1 MKHQGIPEVRSI
13 ICKRDVELGI
23 ECLGSLK
30 RFCADPLRIVLHDD
44 GSIGSDERARL
55 EDGLPGAILITKE
68 EADDVMNPV
77 LKTLPRCT
85 AFRERSPMG
94 RKLVDVG
101 VFSKGDI
108 ILCDTDVLFF
118 RQFKGA
124 FTWPETS
131 IKTVHVLDV
140 ADSFCLKPWQ
150 TGPLHLLH
158 RFNAGFMMIRKELF
172 DLDLMER
179 TVGLIEDNPG
189 YIENKPYQWFL
200 EQTCWAS
207 VAGEHPAMMWSSNQ
221 FRVIGRNDRYSTDLV
236 GGHFVGNVRHM
247 LAQFRD
253 KARKA
258 AVEQA
263 EPVSIQFERARP
275 YSTPAFI
282 ANRLGNRLR
291 YALAS

>member
-1 MKHQGIPEVRSI
+1 MKDQSIPEVRAI

-30 RFCADPLRIVLHDD
+30 KFSADPISIVLHDD
-44 GSIGSDERARL
+44 GSIGKDERARL

-68 EADDVMNPV
+68 EADDMMLP
-77 LKTLPRCT
+77 LLRPLPRT
-85 AFRERSPMG
+85 LAFRERSPMG

-118 RQFKGA
+118 RPFKGA
-124 FTWPETS
+124 FTWPSEA

-150 TGPLHLLH
+150 TGQLHLLH

-172 DLDLMER
+172 DLELMER
-179 TVGLIEDNPG
+179 TVRLIEDNLG

-207 VAGEHPAMMWSSNQ
+207 VAGDHPAMMWSGNQ
-221 FRVIGRNDRYSTDLV
+221 FRVISKHDRYSTELV

-247 LAQFRD
+247 LAQFREQSRTVGFD
-253 KARKA
+253 
-258 AVEQA
+258 QA
-263 EPVSIQFERARP
+263 EPVTIQFEPARP

>member
-1 MKHQGIPEVRSI
+1 MKVQSVPEVRSI

-23 ECLGSLK
+23 ECLGSLLK
-30 RFCADPLRIVLHDD
+30 FSIDPIRIVLHDD
-44 GSIGSDERARL
+44 GSIGRDERARL
-55 EDGLPGAILITKE
+55 EDGLPGAVLITKE
-68 EADDVMNPV
+68 EADDVMNPL
-77 LKTLPRCT
+77 LKAHHRCM

-101 VFSKGDI
+101 VFSQGDI

-118 RQFKGA
+118 RPFKGA
-124 FTWPETS
+124 FTWPDAAT
-131 IKTVHVLDV
+131 KTVHVLDV

-179 TVGLIEDNPG
+179 TVGLIEDNRG

-200 EQTCWAS
+200 EQTCWSS
-207 VAGEHPAMMWSSNQ
+207 VAGEHPAMMWSGNQ
-221 FRVIGRNDRYSTDLV
+221 FRVINKNDIYSPDLV
-236 GGHFVGNVRHM
+236 GGHFVGNVRHL
-247 LAQFRD
+247 LAQFR
-253 KARKA
+253 
-258 AVEQA
+258 EQA
-263 EPVSIQFERARP
+263 RTAGVEDKEPVSIQFERARP
-275 YSTPAFI
+275 YSTTAFI
-282 ANRLGNRLR
+282 SNRIGNRIR

>member
-1 MKHQGIPEVRSI
+1 MTQQTIPEIRAI

-30 RFCADPLRIVLHDD
+30 RFSADPVRIVLHDD
-44 GSIGSDERARL
+44 GSISKDERARL
-55 EDGLPGAILITKE
+55 EEGLPGAVLISRE
-68 EADDVMNPV
+68 EADDVMNPL
-77 LKTLPRCT
+77 LKATPRTL

-101 VFSKGDI
+101 IFSKGDI

-118 RQFKGA
+118 RPFKGA
-124 FTWPETS
+124 FSWPNET

-172 DLDLMER
+172 DMDLMER
-179 TVGLIEDNPG
+179 TVRLIEDNPG

-207 VAGEHPAMMWSSNQ
+207 VAGEHPAMMWAGNQ
-221 FRVIGRNDRYSTDLV
+221 LRVISKNDRYSTDLI

-253 KARKA
+253 QARVTG
-258 AVEQA
+258 VEHT
-263 EPVSIQFERARP
+263 EPVTIEFERTRP
-275 YSTPAFI
+275 YSTTAFI
-282 ANRLGNRLR
+282 ANRLSNRIR